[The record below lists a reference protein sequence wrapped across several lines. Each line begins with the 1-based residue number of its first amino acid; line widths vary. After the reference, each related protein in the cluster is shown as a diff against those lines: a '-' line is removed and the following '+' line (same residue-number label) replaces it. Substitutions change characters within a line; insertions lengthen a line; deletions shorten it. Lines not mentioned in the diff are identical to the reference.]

1 MTTPLTQ
8 LADEELER
16 AAGAV
21 TTLTGRL
28 AACDTDLA
36 RCQREA
42 ADATGALAAL
52 VAEEAGIRRDLGAAP
67 LPVDADGLART
78 LEELLVERQRAV
90 AEAARS
96 ADALGAVQR
105 GRTALTDALT
115 LAQGRLAKATDAA
128 KKAQEDADQV
138 AAWVGAVRA
147 RSAGKASP
155 GTDPKRG
162 GAAQKTED
170 AAGTSDATAQ
180 KTEGPAQKTEGPAQ
194 KDESPAQKPESP
206 AQKAGTA
213 AQSSDGAA
221 QRPDG
226 AAPPPAD
233 GSLDGARGRLDAL
246 FGAALFKLFRI
257 RAVEAGRRTA
267 AVTDRLDRAHRAR
280 RKQLADRGDPAGA
293 LLGAQDAYAGA
304 LAALRAAAEG
314 ASTRHDEARS
324 RLDAVA
330 RAQGPTSAQK
340 EQLKRLRRNA
350 QAAAPKE
357 EAVYAAAQDLR
368 EAEAALDTAVLAA
381 IDAEPDLD
389 AETSPRVAEE
399 REAVT
404 AAERELREK
413 REELAGAQAALDS
426 WEAAIPEDLK
436 EQVLTFLAAEA
447 ALDGPGGTDGDA
459 EKLIKNVY
467 DARDALAHAL
477 REASK
482 AADAADRLTAE
493 LTSRAADAEAAHAV
507 ATARRAALV
516 RGEA

>member
-1 MTTPLTQ
+1 M
-8 LADEELER
+8 
-16 AAGAV
+16 
-21 TTLTGRL
+21 

-257 RAVEAGRRTA
+257 RAVEAAAHGRGHRPPRPRPPGAPETTRRPGRPRRRPPRRTGRLRRRARRTA
-267 AVTDRLDRAHRAR
+267 GGRGRRVHPARRGTKPPGRRGPRAR
-280 RKQLADRGDPAGA
+280 PDLRPEGTAQAPAQERPGR
-293 LLGAQDAYAGA
+293 GAQGGGGV
-304 LAALRAAAEG
+304 RRRTG
-314 ASTRHDEARS
+314 SARG
-324 RLDAVA
+324 R
-330 RAQGPTSAQK
+330 
-340 EQLKRLRRNA
+340 
-350 QAAAPKE
+350 
-357 EAVYAAAQDLR
+357 
-368 EAEAALDTAVLAA
+368 
-381 IDAEPDLD
+381 
-389 AETSPRVAEE
+389 
-399 REAVT
+399 
-404 AAERELREK
+404 
-413 REELAGAQAALDS
+413 
-426 WEAAIPEDLK
+426 
-436 EQVLTFLAAEA
+436 
-447 ALDGPGGTDGDA
+447 GGT
-459 EKLIKNVY
+459 
-467 DARDALAHAL
+467 
-477 REASK
+477 
-482 AADAADRLTAE
+482 
-493 LTSRAADAEAAHAV
+493 
-507 ATARRAALV
+507 
-516 RGEA
+516 